1 MTPMNFSIYSAFMIS
16 LTGLT
21 LHRTH
26 LLSAL
31 ICLEG
36 LMLSLFTGLTLWC
49 LQMESM
55 LPSISPM
62 TLLTMSACEAG
73 TGLAIL
79 IATTRNYGSD
89 LMQNLNLLKC

>member
-1 MTPMNFSIYSAFMIS
+1 MSPTSFTMYSTFMIS
-16 LTGLT
+16 LTGLA

-36 LMLSLFTGLTLWC
+36 LMLSLFLSLTLWC
-49 LQMESM
+49 SQTESM
-55 LPSISPM
+55 LLSLSPM
-62 TLLTMSACEAG
+62 TLLTLSACEAS

-79 IATTRNYGSD
+79 VATTRAHGSD
-89 LMQNLNLLKC
+89 LMKNLNLL

>member
-1 MTPMNFSIYSAFMIS
+1 MSPMKFTICSAFMIS
-16 LTGLT
+16 LTGLV

-36 LMLSLFTGLTLWC
+36 LMLSLFSGLALWC
-49 LQMESM
+49 MHTGSTM
-55 LPSISPM
+55 LSISPM
-62 TLLTMSACEAG
+62 IMLTLSACEAS

-79 IATTRNYGSD
+79 VATTRTHGSD
-89 LMQNLNLLKC
+89 VMQTLNLL